1 MASLRARP
9 LTPGE
14 ESYLRKHEGKAITF
28 SGPLSIIGTSDHMF
42 VRSTVHSDLAKL
54 YRVDLG
60 SGQYITETIGCG
72 PAEGGT
78 TVPIVWSSKEPISY
92 LLYVAKELGIPY
104 FYNFE
109 LVYFQNKFES
119 AFAECVGYVDRTL
132 LCYENKRSLLDSW
145 FGPICKNKWDS
156 AEAKAILNELR
167 RILTKEKK
175 V

>member
-1 MASLRARP
+1 MDSLRARP

-28 SGPLSIIGTSDHMF
+28 SGPLSIIGRSDHMY
-42 VRSTVHSDLAKL
+42 VRSTGHSDLAKL

-60 SGQYITETIGCG
+60 YGQYITETIGRYG

-78 TVPIVWSSKEPISY
+78 TVPIVWSTEQPIRY
-92 LLYVAKELGIPY
+92 LLYVAEELGIPY
-104 FYNFE
+104 FYSYG

-119 AFAECVGYVDRTL
+119 AFAKCVGYVDRTL
-132 LCYENKRSLLDSW
+132 LDYENKRSLLDRW
-145 FGPICKNKWDS
+145 FFPSQNGWDS
-156 AEAKAILNELR
+156 AEAQAIREEVR
-167 RILTKEKK
+167 RILTTAKK